1 MTETA
6 LAIVDGEQKTEFS
19 IADVKKY
26 FAQGA
31 TDKELYVFVN
41 TAQMHNL
48 NPVKREIYFVKYGN
62 QPGQSVIGYQTYIKR
77 AEKTGKL
84 DGWKCE
90 IVDDKNMKAVV
101 TIHRK
106 DQTQPFVWEVD
117 RDEFDKKQSTWKSM
131 PRFMLKKVAI
141 GQAFRLA
148 FPDEL
153 GGLPY
158 VEEEAPTGEIVE
170 ALPGPEPV
178 EHPRETCKEETC
190 KEETCKEE
198 TCTCT
203 KNPNEITKEQR
214 AKIHATLRDIGYT
227 KDQMKQYYDYRKAGE
242 KMTRAE
248 ASEVIGELEEAA
260 KVKEAFSE

>member
-170 ALPGPEPV
+170 ALPGPDPV
-178 EHPRETCKEETC
+178 EPEKAAKEKPAPTS
-190 KEETCKEE
+190 
-198 TCTCT
+198 
-203 KNPNEITKEQR
+203 NPNEITKEQR
-214 AKIHATLRDIGYT
+214 AKIHATLRDLGYT